1 MGGWQMPDQRLLF
14 LARDARERAEE
25 ILAKAETFKDASA
38 KQNMREIAAKYL
50 EMAEGLEKAAA
61 DEP

>member
-1 MGGWQMPDQRLLF
+1 MPDRRLLE

-38 KQNMREIAAKYL
+38 KKSMLEIAANYKKLAAQL
-50 EMAEGLEKAAA
+50 ETASA